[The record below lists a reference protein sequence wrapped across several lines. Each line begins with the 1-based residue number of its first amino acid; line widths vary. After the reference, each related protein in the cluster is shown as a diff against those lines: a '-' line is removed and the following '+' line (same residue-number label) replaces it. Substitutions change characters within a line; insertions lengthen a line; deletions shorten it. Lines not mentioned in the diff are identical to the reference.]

1 MGRPRKIISMQTGN
15 IKKDVRVKREYEESL
30 VKTDKDELGKLP
42 SSVFLD
48 ATAKREYERVRKNL
62 QSIDIIGN
70 LDRNSMIVYANAYS
84 MNLQALKETKKKD
97 FCPTVK
103 TSSGEK
109 PNPVYTI
116 MEQAKKDMDSSG
128 SALGMSASSRLKIAA
143 EKAKGQE
150 ENLMQMFGDI

>member
-15 IKKDVRVKREYEESL
+15 IKKDVRAKREYEESL
-30 VKTDKDELGKLP
+30 VKTDKDELEKLP

-84 MNLQALKETKKKD
+84 MYLQALKETKKKD

-109 PNPVYTI
+109 PNPIYAI
-116 MEQAKKDMDSSG
+116 LEQAKKDMDTSG

-150 ENLMQMFGDI
+150 ENLMKMFGDI

>member
-1 MGRPRKIISMQTGN
+1 MQTGN
-15 IKKDVRVKREYEESL
+15 IKKDVRAKREYEESL
-30 VKTDKDELGKLP
+30 VKTDKDELEKLP

-84 MNLQALKETKKKD
+84 MYLQALKETKKKD

-109 PNPVYTI
+109 PNPIYAI
-116 MEQAKKDMDSSG
+116 MEQAKKDMDTSG
-128 SALGMSASSRLKIAA
+128 SALGMSASSRLKIAS

-150 ENLMQMFGDI
+150 ENLMQLFGDI

>member
-15 IKKDVRVKREYEESL
+15 IKKDVRAKREYEESL
-30 VKTDKDELGKLP
+30 VKTDKDELEKLP

-84 MNLQALKETKKKD
+84 MYLQALKETKKKD

-109 PNPVYTI
+109 PNPIYAI
-116 MEQAKKDMDSSG
+116 MEQAKKDMDTSG
-128 SALGMSASSRLKIAA
+128 SALGMSASSRLKIAS

>member
-15 IKKDVRVKREYEESL
+15 IKKDVRAKREYEESL
-30 VKTDKDELGKLP
+30 VKPDKDELEKLP

-84 MNLQALKETKKKD
+84 MYLQALKETKKKD

-109 PNPVYTI
+109 PNPIYAI
-116 MEQAKKDMDSSG
+116 MEQAKKDMDTSG
-128 SALGMSASSRLKIAA
+128 SALGMSASSRLKIAS

-150 ENLMQMFGDI
+150 ENLVQLFGDI

>member
-1 MGRPRKIISMQTGN
+1 MGRPRKIISLQTGN
-15 IKKDVRVKREYEESL
+15 IKKDVRAKREYEESL
-30 VKTDKDELGKLP
+30 VKTDKDELEKLP

-84 MNLQALKETKKKD
+84 MYLQALKETKKKD
-97 FCPTVK
+97 FCPNVK

-109 PNPVYTI
+109 PNPIYAI

>member
-15 IKKDVRVKREYEESL
+15 IKKDVRAKREYEESL
-30 VKTDKDELGKLP
+30 VKTDKDELEKLP

-84 MNLQALKETKKKD
+84 MYLQALKETKKKD

-109 PNPVYTI
+109 PNPIYAI
-116 MEQAKKDMDSSG
+116 LEQAKKDMDTSG

-150 ENLMQMFGDI
+150 ESLMQIFGDI

>member
-15 IKKDVRVKREYEESL
+15 IKKDVRAKREYEELL
-30 VKTDKDELGKLP
+30 VKTDKDELEKLP

-84 MNLQALKETKKKD
+84 MYLQALKETKKKD

-109 PNPVYTI
+109 PNPIYAI
-116 MEQAKKDMDSSG
+116 MEQAKKDMDTSG
-128 SALGMSASSRLKIAA
+128 SALGMSASSRLKIAS

>member
-15 IKKDVRVKREYEESL
+15 IKKDVRAKREYEESL
-30 VKTDKDELGKLP
+30 VKTDKDELEKLP

-84 MNLQALKETKKKD
+84 MYLQALKETKKKD

-109 PNPVYTI
+109 PNPVYAI
-116 MEQAKKDMDSSG
+116 LEQAKKDMESSG

-150 ENLMQMFGDI
+150 ENLMQLFGDI

>member
-15 IKKDVRVKREYEESL
+15 IKKNVRAKREYEESL
-30 VKTDKDELGKLP
+30 VKTDKDELEKLP

-84 MNLQALKETKKKD
+84 MYLQALKETKKKD

-109 PNPVYTI
+109 PNPVYAI
-116 MEQAKKDMDSSG
+116 LEQAKKNMDTSG
-128 SALGMSASSRLKIAA
+128 SALGMSASSRLKIAS

-150 ENLMQMFGDI
+150 ENLMQLFGDI

>member
-15 IKKDVRVKREYEESL
+15 IKKDVRAKREYEESL
-30 VKTDKDELGKLP
+30 VKTDKDELEKLP

-84 MNLQALKETKKKD
+84 MYLQALKETKKKD

-109 PNPVYTI
+109 PNPIYAI
-116 MEQAKKDMDSSG
+116 MEQAKKDMD
-128 SALGMSASSRLKIAA
+128 KIGRAHV
-143 EKAKGQE
+143 
-150 ENLMQMFGDI
+150 

>member
-1 MGRPRKIISMQTGN
+1 MGRPRKIISLQTGN
-15 IKKDVRVKREYEESL
+15 IKKDVRAKREYEESL
-30 VKTDKDELGKLP
+30 VKTDKDELEKLP

-84 MNLQALKETKKKD
+84 MYLQALKETKKKD

-109 PNPVYTI
+109 PNPIYAI
-116 MEQAKKDMDSSG
+116 LEQAKKDMDTSG
-128 SALGMSASSRLKIAA
+128 SALGMSASSRLKIAS

>member
-1 MGRPRKIISMQTGN
+1 MGRPRKIISLQTGN
-15 IKKDVRVKREYEESL
+15 IKKDVRAKREYEESL
-30 VKTDKDELGKLP
+30 IKTDKDELEKLP

-84 MNLQALKETKKKD
+84 MYLQALKETKKKD

-109 PNPVYTI
+109 PNPIYAI
-116 MEQAKKDMDSSG
+116 LEQAKKDMDTSG
-128 SALGMSASSRLKIAA
+128 SALGMSASSRLKIAS

-150 ENLMQMFGDI
+150 ENLVQMFGDI

>member
-15 IKKDVRVKREYEESL
+15 IKKDVRAKREYEESL
-30 VKTDKDELGKLP
+30 VKTDKDELEKLP

-84 MNLQALKETKKKD
+84 MYLQALKETKKKD

-109 PNPVYTI
+109 PNPIYAI
-116 MEQAKKDMDSSG
+116 MEQAKKDMDTSG
-128 SALGMSASSRLKIAA
+128 SALGMSASSRLKIAS

-150 ENLMQMFGDI
+150 ENLMQLFGDI

>member
-15 IKKDVRVKREYEESL
+15 IKKDVRAKREYEESL
-30 VKTDKDELGKLP
+30 VKTDKDELEKLP

-84 MNLQALKETKKKD
+84 MYLQALKETKKKD

-109 PNPVYTI
+109 PNPIYAI
-116 MEQAKKDMDSSG
+116 LEQAKKDMDTSG
-128 SALGMSASSRLKIAA
+128 SALGMSASSRLKIAS

-150 ENLMQMFGDI
+150 ENLMQIFGDI

>member
-15 IKKDVRVKREYEESL
+15 IKMDVRAKREYEESL
-30 VKTDKDELGKLP
+30 VKTDKDELEKLP

-84 MNLQALKETKKKD
+84 MYLQALKETKKKD

-109 PNPVYTI
+109 PNPIYAI
-116 MEQAKKDMDSSG
+116 MEQAKKDMDTSG
-128 SALGMSASSRLKIAA
+128 SALGMSASSRLKIAS

-150 ENLMQMFGDI
+150 ENLVQLFGDI

>member
-15 IKKDVRVKREYEESL
+15 IKKDVRAKREYEESL
-30 VKTDKDELGKLP
+30 VKTDKDELEKLP

-84 MNLQALKETKKKD
+84 MYLQALKETKKKD

-109 PNPVYTI
+109 PNPIYAI
-116 MEQAKKDMDSSG
+116 LEQAKKDMDTSG

>member
-15 IKKDVRVKREYEESL
+15 IKKNVRAKREYEESL
-30 VKTDKDELGKLP
+30 VKTDKDELEKLP

-84 MNLQALKETKKKD
+84 MYLQALKETKKKD

-109 PNPVYTI
+109 PNPIYAI
-116 MEQAKKDMDSSG
+116 MEQAKKDMDTSG
-128 SALGMSASSRLKIAA
+128 SALGMSASSRLKIAS

-150 ENLMQMFGDI
+150 ENLMQLFGDI